1 MRTILLLLSTVLV
14 QLSCPLTSNAQQT
27 EHRIQRGETFAS
39 IAKKYAI
46 TEHELKEA
54 NPASSSCYVGRK
66 LVIPKHGIPIEQT
79 DAKLPEFNLKSSDKQ
94 VLTKT
99 TTAAYQTG
107 MALWNKGKQDEAKAY
122 FQAAA
127 DGGDKRAATKL
138 ASIKAEEE
146 AKVQAEAKAR
156 AEAQAKAE
164 EEARALAQARA
175 EQQARQEAEHKT
187 MTQQV
192 EPITNSYS
200 TTSTGVASSGTGST
214 LETIGNIAGA
224 VTLMLQGINSV
235 VSGSNTT
242 SSMGIYGGTDWGMD
256 TYSGYSNNT
265 YSSSSSNRSNT
276 VIAEKC
282 QYCLGSGKCETYTNT
297 LVSAKY
303 YCHGSK
309 YCRYCLGAGTIT
321 NYGET
326 VVCAACNGSKRCKY
340 CNGTGKCHYCNGTGK
355 K

>member
-1 MRTILLLLSTVLV
+1 MQRVKPMRTILLLLFTVLL
-14 QLSCPLTSNAQQT
+14 QLNCPLTLNAQQT

-46 TEHELKEA
+46 TEQELKEA

-66 LVIPKHGIPIEQT
+66 LIIPKHGIPVEQT
-79 DAKLPEFNLKSSDKQ
+79 NAKQPEFNLKSSDKQ

-99 TTAAYQTG
+99 ATAAYQTG
-107 MALWNKGKQDEAKAY
+107 MALWNQGKQDEAKAY
-122 FQAAA
+122 LQAAA

-156 AEAQAKAE
+156 AE

-200 TTSTGVASSGTGST
+200 TTSTGAASSGIVST

-224 VTLMLQGINSV
+224 MTQTLQGINSV
-235 VSGSNTT
+235 VNGGSTTLATGVYSGTAL
-242 SSMGIYGGTDWGMD
+242 GMD
-256 TYSGYSNNT
+256 THTGYSNSKN
-265 YSSSSSNRSNT
+265 SSSSSIRSNI
-276 VIAEKC
+276 VIDEKC
-282 QYCLGSGKCETYTNT
+282 AYCLGSGKCETYKNPT
-297 LVSAKY
+297 VSTKY
-303 YCHGSK
+303 YCHGRK

-321 NYGET
+321 NLGQT
-326 VVCAACNGSKRCKY
+326 IVCAACDGSKKCKY

>member
-1 MRTILLLLSTVLV
+1 MRTILLLLFTVL
-14 QLSCPLTSNAQQT
+14 LNCPLTSNAQQT

-46 TEHELKEA
+46 TEQELKEA

-66 LVIPKHGIPIEQT
+66 LIIPKHGIPVERT
-79 DAKLPEFNLKSSDKQ
+79 DAKQPEFNLKSSDKQ

-99 TTAAYQTG
+99 ATAAYQTG

-122 FQAAA
+122 LQAAA
-127 DGGDKRAATKL
+127 DGGDKRAVAKL

-146 AKVQAEAKAR
+146 AKAQAEARAR

-175 EQQARQEAEHKT
+175 EQQARQEAERKT
-187 MTQQV
+187 MAQQT

-200 TTSTGVASSGTGST
+200 TTSTGTVSSGTGST

-224 VTLMLQGINSV
+224 VTQMLQGINSV
-235 VSGSNTT
+235 VSGSSTT
-242 SSMGIYGGTDWGMD
+242 TATGIYGGATSGMD
-256 TYSGYSNNT
+256 TYSGYSNST
-265 YSSSSSNRSNT
+265 SSSSSNKRSKT
-276 VIAEKC
+276 VIDEKC
-282 QYCLGSGKCETYTNT
+282 PYCLGSGKCETYKNT
-297 LVSAKY
+297 HVSVKY
-303 YCHGSK
+303 YCHGNK
-309 YCRYCLGAGTIT
+309 YCKYCLGAGTIT
-321 NYGET
+321 NFGQT
-326 VVCAACNGSKRCKY
+326 TVCAACNGSKRCKY